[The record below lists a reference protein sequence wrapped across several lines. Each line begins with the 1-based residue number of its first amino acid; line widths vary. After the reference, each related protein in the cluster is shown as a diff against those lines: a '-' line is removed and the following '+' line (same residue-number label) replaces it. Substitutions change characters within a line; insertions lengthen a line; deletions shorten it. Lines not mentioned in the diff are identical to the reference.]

1 MDEYNPSING
11 TTEVEPQGYQDQ
23 SLPELPTD
31 EIVQESED
39 FEIETSNDR
48 TREQFNKLKTK
59 NKEMYEEL
67 QQLRKTRNSDSN
79 AYGSVYDTFKVDP
92 FAGIPTS
99 DTNEEY
105 VDEEGNVDIKK
116 LNADIKAAKASALEA
131 KRLAEQAREEYEVK
145 EAHTK
150 HPYLDPQNSEFDPQ
164 FFELVK
170 DRVLRQR
177 YYEGKNI
184 PLGKIADEV
193 SSFYRPGVRANA
205 EKNAIEN
212 YKKTQAQIANNA
224 PLANSNKLREVKT
237 DYNELRERT
246 SKGDSQAI
254 QERLKALGI

>member
-11 TTEVEPQGYQDQ
+11 TIEEQPQGYQDNT
-23 SLPELPTD
+23 LAELPTD
-31 EIVQESED
+31 ENIQESED

-48 TREQFNKLKTK
+48 TREQFNKLKSK
-59 NKEMYEEL
+59 NKELYEEL
-67 QQLRKTRNSDSN
+67 QQLKKTRTTEPV
-79 AYGSVYDTFKVDP
+79 AYGSVYDTFKADP
-92 FAGIPTS
+92 FAGVSPS
-99 DTNEEY
+99 DTEEY

-116 LNADIKAAKASALEA
+116 LNADIKAAKMSALEA

-145 EAHTK
+145 EAHSK
-150 HPYLDPQNSEFDPQ
+150 HPYLDPQSPEFDPQ

-193 SSFYRPGVRANA
+193 SSFYRPGAKGNV
-205 EKNAIEN
+205 EKTAIEN
-212 YKKTQAQIANNA
+212 YKKTQAQIANTA
-224 PLANSNKLREVKT
+224 PLVNSNRIRQEQSNLN
-237 DYNELRERT
+237 DLRERT
-246 SKGDSQAI
+246 SKGDSSAI

>member
-11 TTEVEPQGYQDQ
+11 TTEVQPQGYQDQ
-23 SLPELPTD
+23 TLAELPTD
-31 EIVQESED
+31 KIVQESED

-67 QQLRKTRNSDSN
+67 QQLRKTRNADSV
-79 AYGSVYDTFKVDP
+79 AYGSVYDTFKADP

-116 LNADIKAAKASALEA
+116 LNADIKAAKMSALEA
-131 KRLAEQAREEYEVK
+131 KRLAEQAREDYEVK
-145 EAHTK
+145 EAHSK

-193 SSFYRPGVRANA
+193 SSFYKPGAKGNV
-205 EKNAIEN
+205 EKTAIEN
-212 YKKTQAQIANNA
+212 YKKTQAQIANTA
-224 PLANSNKLREVKT
+224 PLVNSNRIRQEQSNLN
-237 DYNELRERT
+237 DLRERT
-246 SKGDSQAI
+246 SKGDSSAI